1 MSATAHISENEAR
14 AVAEEGRESGWSK
27 PSFAKELF
35 LGEFRFDLIHPH
47 RRPGVDDAERGTAFL
62 DQLRDYCATLD
73 GAVIER
79 EARIPDT
86 DIKGWADL
94 DCSGIKIPREYGGLG
109 LSQVTYNR
117 ALMLLGSVYPSVGAL
132 GSAQCSRSCS
142 PSHRSATL
150 TARASAHPLYI
161 AT

>member
-1 MSATAHISENEAR
+1 MSATAHISENEAL

-86 DIKGWADL
+86 DIKDCADR
-94 DCSGIKIPREYGGLG
+94 DCTGIIITREDG
-109 LSQVTYNR
+109 VW
-117 ALMLLGSVYPSVGAL
+117 
-132 GSAQCSRSCS
+132 
-142 PSHRSATL
+142 
-150 TARASAHPLYI
+150 
-161 AT
+161 

>member
-1 MSATAHISENEAR
+1 MSVTAHISESEAR
-14 AVAEEGRESGWSK
+14 AVDEKRRESGWSK
-27 PSFAKELF
+27 PSLAKELF

-73 GAVIER
+73 GAAIER
-79 EARIPDT
+79 EARTPHT

-142 PSHRSATL
+142 PSHRSTTL